1 MVFKPP
7 RTARFPPSDSWLLQY
22 ADRKNM
28 DLNRQAPTANA
39 APTGEELRTLL
50 ETNIGHLAEVNKTFA
65 ILQASLQS
73 TIRSLD
79 AVHAQLRTQPVASAP
94 ASSLD
99 VEPPTLD
106 RVSNSNEIDNIVPT
120 AQPIAPPSQA
130 LLDQS
135 RTLPQGSPTVSTRRK
150 RVKRCR
156 RRARPAAASQHP
168 ATQNRDDQQMLQF
181 IAGLEALLKEQNVSE
196 TTPTVGRVGS
206 SRPTRSTI
214 NRPNRALQELLSGVL
229 PDSQLSSATTRVV
242 QHTDRHDVM
251 AHSFPEQETMYSFH
265 IDLLPTE

>member
-1 MVFKPP
+1 
-7 RTARFPPSDSWLLQY
+7 
-22 ADRKNM
+22 M

-99 VEPPTLD
+99 VEPPILD

-156 RRARPAAASQHP
+156 RRVRPVAASQHP

-196 TTPTVGRVGS
+196 TPTVGRVGS
-206 SRPTRSTI
+206 SRSIRSTI

-229 PDSQLSSATTRVV
+229 PDLQLSSATTRVV

-265 IDLLPTE
+265 IGLSPTD